1 MNHSN
6 KQSLIS
12 KILNSQQAAGVILI
26 LASILGVI
34 FANSGLA
41 ASYFSVLES
50 KIFNLSVLHW
60 INDALMA
67 VFFLLVGLEVKRE
80 LLIGDLGTRQ
90 KRILPFAAAF
100 AGVTIPALIY
110 LYFNWDN
117 PLTAP
122 GWASPAATD
131 IAFALGVLAL
141 VGSRVPMSL
150 KIFLMALAVIDD
162 LIVIV
167 IIGLFYTHQ
176 LQIIYLLI
184 AVLVIAAL
192 LRLNLKNYQKSP
204 AYIGLGLLLWWLI
217 LNSGIHATLAGVI
230 LAFSIPVAAPGSEE
244 DELAPATHTDAEPL
258 LLRWEHALSN
268 WVSFLIIPIFGFAN
282 AGVSFGAFSVEQ
294 LFHPVVLGIALG
306 LFIGKQIGI
315 FGTIYLIVKSG
326 FAQKPRGASWLQ
338 LYGVSI
344 LCGIGFTMSLFIGML
359 AFVEPAHQD
368 LAKIGVFIGSILSAV
383 IGFSILKFAPSETT
397 HK

>member
-1 MNHSN
+1 MNDINHTK
-6 KQSLIS
+6 KQSLFS
-12 KILNSQQAAGVILI
+12 KLLNSQQAAGVILI
-26 LASILGVI
+26 LASILGVV

-41 ASYFSVLES
+41 NSYFSVLES
-50 KIFNLSVLHW
+50 KFLNLSILHW

-67 VFFLLVGLEVKRE
+67 IFFLLVGLEVKRE
-80 LLIGDLGTRQ
+80 LIIGDLGTRQ
-90 KRILPFAAAF
+90 KRILPFAAALG
-100 AGVTIPALIY
+100 GVTIPALIY
-110 LYFNWDN
+110 LYFNWGD
-117 PLTAP
+117 PMTMP

-141 VGSRVPMSL
+141 VGSRVPISL

-184 AVLVIAAL
+184 AIAIIAVLV
-192 LRLNLKNYQKSP
+192 RLNLKNHQKSP
-204 AYIGLGLLLWWLI
+204 AYIALGLLLWWLI

-230 LAFSIPVAAPGSEE
+230 LAFSIPVATPESET
-244 DELAPATHTDAEPL
+244 AKSSNKSNEPL
-258 LLRWEHALSN
+258 LLRWEHGLSN

-282 AGVSFGAFSVEQ
+282 AGVSFGEFPNEL

-306 LFIGKQIGI
+306 LFAGKQLGV
-315 FGTIYLIVKSG
+315 FGTIYVIVKSG
-326 FAQKPRGASWLQ
+326 FAQKPKGASWLQ
-338 LYGVSI
+338 LYGVSM

-359 AFVEPAHQD
+359 AFVEPEHQD
-368 LAKIGVFIGSILSAV
+368 LAKIGVFIGSIASAV
-383 IGFSILKFAPSETT
+383 FGFLILKLAPSPR
-397 HK
+397 

>member
-26 LASILGVI
+26 LASVLGVI

-41 ASYFSVLES
+41 NSYFSILES
-50 KIFNLSVLHW
+50 KILNLSVLHW

-80 LLIGDLGTRQ
+80 LLVGDLGTRQ

-110 LYFNWDN
+110 LYFNWEN

-131 IAFALGVLAL
+131 IAFALGVLSL
-141 VGSRVPMSL
+141 VGNRVPISL

-184 AVLVIAAL
+184 AVVVIAIL
-192 LRLNLKNYQKSP
+192 VRLNLKNHQKSP

-230 LAFSIPVAAPGSEE
+230 LAFTIPVATPGAENRLQPTSGSN
-244 DELAPATHTDAEPL
+244 AEPL
-258 LLRWEHALSN
+258 LLRWEHGLSN

-282 AGVSFGAFSVEQ
+282 AGVSFGAFTSEQ

-306 LFIGKQIGI
+306 LFIGKQVGI
-315 FGTIYLIVKSG
+315 FGTIYLIVRSG

-338 LYGVSI
+338 LYGVSV

-359 AFVEPAHQD
+359 AFVEPEHQD
-368 LAKIGVFIGSILSAV
+368 LAKIGVFIGSIMSAV
-383 IGFSILKFAPSETT
+383 IGFCILKFAPSKT
-397 HK
+397 

>member
-26 LASILGVI
+26 LASVLGVI

-41 ASYFSVLES
+41 NSYFSILES
-50 KIFNLSVLHW
+50 KILNLSVLHW

-80 LLIGDLGTRQ
+80 LLVGDLGTRQ

-110 LYFNWDN
+110 LYFNWEN

-131 IAFALGVLAL
+131 IAFALGVLSL
-141 VGSRVPMSL
+141 VGSRVPISL

-184 AVLVIAAL
+184 AVVVIAIL
-192 LRLNLKNYQKSP
+192 VRLNLKNHQKSP

-230 LAFSIPVAAPGSEE
+230 LAFTIPVATPGAENRLQPTSGSN
-244 DELAPATHTDAEPL
+244 AEPL
-258 LLRWEHALSN
+258 LLRWEHGLSN

-282 AGVSFGAFSVEQ
+282 AGVSFGAFSSEQ

-306 LFIGKQIGI
+306 LFIGKQVGI
-315 FGTIYLIVKSG
+315 FGTIYLIVRSG

-338 LYGVSI
+338 LYGVSV

-359 AFVEPAHQD
+359 AFVEPEHQD
-368 LAKIGVFIGSILSAV
+368 LAKIGVFIGSIMSAV
-383 IGFSILKFAPSETT
+383 IGFCILKFAPSKT
-397 HK
+397 

>member
-1 MNHSN
+1 MNDTT
-6 KQSLIS
+6 KQSLLS

-26 LASILGVI
+26 LASIIGVI

-41 ASYFSVLES
+41 DSYFSILES
-50 KIFNLSVLHW
+50 KFLNLSVLHW

-67 VFFLLVGLEVKRE
+67 IFFLLVGLEVKRE
-80 LLIGDLGTRQ
+80 LLVGDLGTRQ

-110 LYFNWDN
+110 LYFNWGN
-117 PLTAP
+117 PQTVP

-141 VGSRVPMSL
+141 VGSRVPISL

-176 LQIIYLLI
+176 LQLIYLLI
-184 AVLVIAAL
+184 AVAVVVVLV
-192 LRLNLKNYQKSP
+192 RLNLRNYQKSP
-204 AYIGLGLLLWWLI
+204 AYIALGLLLWWLI

-230 LAFSIPVAAPGSEE
+230 LAFTIPVTAPDEEGKAVVDTEESES
-244 DELAPATHTDAEPL
+244 L

-294 LFHPVVLGIALG
+294 LFDPVVLGIALG
-306 LFIGKQIGI
+306 LFVGKQIGI
-315 FGTIYLIVKSG
+315 FGTIYLIVKTG
-326 FAQKPRGASWLQ
+326 FAQKPKGASWLQ
-338 LYGVSI
+338 LYGVST

-359 AFVEPAHQD
+359 AFAEPEHQD
-368 LAKIGVFIGSILSAV
+368 LAKIGVFIGSIISATV
-383 IGFSILKFAPSETT
+383 GFCILKFAPSPKQS
-397 HK
+397 HL

>member
-26 LASILGVI
+26 LASVLGVI
-34 FANSGLA
+34 FANSALA
-41 ASYFSVLES
+41 NSYFSILES
-50 KIFNLSVLHW
+50 KILNLSVLHW

-80 LLIGDLGTRQ
+80 LLVGDLGTRQ

-110 LYFNWDN
+110 LYFNWEN

-131 IAFALGVLAL
+131 IAFALGVLSL
-141 VGSRVPMSL
+141 VGSRVPISL

-184 AVLVIAAL
+184 AVVVIAIL
-192 LRLNLKNYQKSP
+192 VRLNLKNHQKSP

-230 LAFSIPVAAPGSEE
+230 LAFTIPVATPGAENRLQPTSGSN
-244 DELAPATHTDAEPL
+244 AEPL
-258 LLRWEHALSN
+258 LLRWEHGLSN

-282 AGVSFGAFSVEQ
+282 AGVSFGAFTSEQ

-306 LFIGKQIGI
+306 LFIGKQVGI
-315 FGTIYLIVKSG
+315 FGTIYLIVRSG

-338 LYGVSI
+338 LYGVSV

-359 AFVEPAHQD
+359 AFVEPEHQD
-368 LAKIGVFIGSILSAV
+368 LAKIGVFIGSIMSAV
-383 IGFSILKFAPSETT
+383 IGFCILKFAPSKT
-397 HK
+397 

>member
-26 LASILGVI
+26 LASVLGVI
-34 FANSGLA
+34 FANSALA
-41 ASYFSVLES
+41 NSYFSILES
-50 KIFNLSVLHW
+50 KILNLSVLHW

-80 LLIGDLGTRQ
+80 LLVGDLGTRQ

-110 LYFNWDN
+110 LYFNWEN

-131 IAFALGVLAL
+131 IAFALGVLSL
-141 VGSRVPMSL
+141 VGSRVPISL

-184 AVLVIAAL
+184 AVVVIAIL
-192 LRLNLKNYQKSP
+192 VRLNLKNHQKSP

-230 LAFSIPVAAPGSEE
+230 LAFTIPVAAPGAENRLQPTSGSN
-244 DELAPATHTDAEPL
+244 AEPL
-258 LLRWEHALSN
+258 LLRWEHGLSN

-282 AGVSFGAFSVEQ
+282 AGVSFGAFSSEQ

-306 LFIGKQIGI
+306 LFIGKQVGI
-315 FGTIYLIVKSG
+315 FGTIYLIVRSG

-338 LYGVSI
+338 LYGVSA

-359 AFVEPAHQD
+359 AFVEPEHQD
-368 LAKIGVFIGSILSAV
+368 LAKIGVFIGSIMSAV
-383 IGFSILKFAPSETT
+383 IGFCILKFAPSKT
-397 HK
+397 

>member
-1 MNHSN
+1 
-6 KQSLIS
+6 
-12 KILNSQQAAGVILI
+12 
-26 LASILGVI
+26 
-34 FANSGLA
+34 
-41 ASYFSVLES
+41 
-50 KIFNLSVLHW
+50 
-60 INDALMA
+60 MA

-80 LLIGDLGTRQ
+80 LLVGDLGTRQ

-100 AGVTIPALIY
+100 AGVTILALIY
-110 LYFNWDN
+110 LYFNWEN

-131 IAFALGVLAL
+131 IAFALGVLSL
-141 VGSRVPMSL
+141 VGNRVPISL

-184 AVLVIAAL
+184 AVVVIAIL
-192 LRLNLKNYQKSP
+192 VRLNLKNHQKSP

-230 LAFSIPVAAPGSEE
+230 LAFTIPVATPGAENRLQPTSGSNA
-244 DELAPATHTDAEPL
+244 ELL
-258 LLRWEHALSN
+258 LLRWEHGLSN

-282 AGVSFGAFSVEQ
+282 AGVSFGAFTSEQ

-306 LFIGKQIGI
+306 LFIGKQVGI
-315 FGTIYLIVKSG
+315 FGTIYLIVRSG

-338 LYGVSI
+338 LYGVSV

-359 AFVEPAHQD
+359 AFVEPEHQD
-368 LAKIGVFIGSILSAV
+368 LAKIGVFIGSIMSAV
-383 IGFSILKFAPSETT
+383 IGFCILKFAPSKT
-397 HK
+397 

>member
-26 LASILGVI
+26 LASVLGVI

-41 ASYFSVLES
+41 NSYFSILES
-50 KIFNLSVLHW
+50 KILNLSVLHW

-80 LLIGDLGTRQ
+80 LLVGDLGTRQ

-110 LYFNWDN
+110 LYFNWEN

-131 IAFALGVLAL
+131 IAFALGVLSL
-141 VGSRVPMSL
+141 VGSRVPISL

-176 LQIIYLLI
+176 LQIIYLFI
-184 AVLVIAAL
+184 AVVVIAIL
-192 LRLNLKNYQKSP
+192 VRLNLKNHQKSP

-230 LAFSIPVAAPGSEE
+230 LAFTIPVATPGAENRLQPTSGSN
-244 DELAPATHTDAEPL
+244 AEPL
-258 LLRWEHALSN
+258 LLRWEHGLSN

-282 AGVSFGAFSVEQ
+282 AGVSFGAFSSEQ

-306 LFIGKQIGI
+306 LFIGKQVGI
-315 FGTIYLIVKSG
+315 FGTIYLIVRSG

-338 LYGVSI
+338 LYGVSV

-359 AFVEPAHQD
+359 AFVEPEHQD
-368 LAKIGVFIGSILSAV
+368 LAKIGVFIGSIMSAV
-383 IGFSILKFAPSETT
+383 IGFCILKFAPSKT
-397 HK
+397 

>member
-1 MNHSN
+1 MNDINHTK
-6 KQSLIS
+6 KQSLFS
-12 KILNSQQAAGVILI
+12 KLLNSQQAAGVILI
-26 LASILGVI
+26 LASILGVV

-41 ASYFSVLES
+41 NSYFSVLES
-50 KIFNLSVLHW
+50 KFLNLSILHW

-67 VFFLLVGLEVKRE
+67 IFFLLVGLEVKRE
-80 LLIGDLGTRQ
+80 LIIGDLGTRQ
-90 KRILPFAAAF
+90 KRILPFAAALG
-100 AGVTIPALIY
+100 GVTIPALIY
-110 LYFNWDN
+110 LYFNWGD
-117 PLTAP
+117 PMTML

-141 VGSRVPMSL
+141 VGSRVPISL

-184 AVLVIAAL
+184 AIAIIAVLV
-192 LRLNLKNYQKSP
+192 RLNLKNHQKSP
-204 AYIGLGLLLWWLI
+204 AYIALGLLLWWLI

-230 LAFSIPVAAPGSEE
+230 LAFSIPVATPKSET
-244 DELAPATHTDAEPL
+244 AKSSNKSNEPL
-258 LLRWEHALSN
+258 LLRWEHGLSN

-282 AGVSFGAFSVEQ
+282 AGVSFGEFPNEL

-306 LFIGKQIGI
+306 LFAGKQLGV
-315 FGTIYLIVKSG
+315 FGTIYVIVKSG
-326 FAQKPRGASWLQ
+326 FAQKPKGASWLQ
-338 LYGVSI
+338 LYGVSM

-359 AFVEPAHQD
+359 AFVEPEHQD
-368 LAKIGVFIGSILSAV
+368 LAKIGVFIGSIASAV
-383 IGFSILKFAPSETT
+383 FGFLILKLAPSPR
-397 HK
+397 

>member
-1 MNHSN
+1 MNQTN
-6 KQSLIS
+6 PQSLLS

-41 ASYFSVLES
+41 SSYFSVLES
-50 KIFNLSVLHW
+50 KLLNLSVLHW

-80 LLIGDLGTRQ
+80 LLVGDLGTRQ

-150 KIFLMALAVIDD
+150 KVFLMALAVIDD

-176 LQIIYLLI
+176 LQIIYLLVAI
-184 AVLVIAAL
+184 LVIAAL
-192 LRLNLKNYQKSP
+192 VRLNLKNYQKSP

-230 LAFSIPVAAPGSEE
+230 LAFTIPVAAPGSETKPVH
-244 DELAPATHTDAEPL
+244 LTDPNEESL

-306 LFIGKQIGI
+306 LFIGKQVGI
-315 FGTIYLIVKSG
+315 FGMIWLIVKTG

-359 AFVEPAHQD
+359 AFVEPEHQD

-383 IGFSILKFAPSETT
+383 IGFSILKFAPN
-397 HK
+397 KA

>member
-1 MNHSN
+1 
-6 KQSLIS
+6 
-12 KILNSQQAAGVILI
+12 
-26 LASILGVI
+26 
-34 FANSGLA
+34 
-41 ASYFSVLES
+41 
-50 KIFNLSVLHW
+50 
-60 INDALMA
+60 MA

-80 LLIGDLGTRQ
+80 LLVGDLGTRQ

-100 AGVTIPALIY
+100 AGVNIPALIY
-110 LYFNWDN
+110 LYFNWEN

-131 IAFALGVLAL
+131 IAFALGVLSL
-141 VGSRVPMSL
+141 VGNRVPISL

-184 AVLVIAAL
+184 AVVVIAIL
-192 LRLNLKNYQKSP
+192 VRLNLKNHQKSP

-230 LAFSIPVAAPGSEE
+230 LAFTIPVATPSAENRLQPTSGSN
-244 DELAPATHTDAEPL
+244 AEPL
-258 LLRWEHALSN
+258 LLRWEHGLSN

-282 AGVSFGAFSVEQ
+282 AGVSFGAFTSEQ

-306 LFIGKQIGI
+306 LFIGKQVGI
-315 FGTIYLIVKSG
+315 FGTIYLIVRSG

-338 LYGVSI
+338 LYGVSV

-359 AFVEPAHQD
+359 AFVEPEHQD
-368 LAKIGVFIGSILSAV
+368 LAKIGVFIGSIMSAV
-383 IGFSILKFAPSETT
+383 IGFCILKFAPSKT
-397 HK
+397 

>member
-26 LASILGVI
+26 LASVLGVI
-34 FANSGLA
+34 FANSALA
-41 ASYFSVLES
+41 NSYFSILES
-50 KIFNLSVLHW
+50 KILNLSVLHW

-80 LLIGDLGTRQ
+80 LLVGDLGTRQ

-110 LYFNWDN
+110 LYFNWEN

-131 IAFALGVLAL
+131 IAFALGVLSL
-141 VGSRVPMSL
+141 VGSRVPISL

-184 AVLVIAAL
+184 AVVVIAIL
-192 LRLNLKNYQKSP
+192 VRLNLKNHQKSP

-230 LAFSIPVAAPGSEE
+230 LAFTIPVAAPGAENRLQPTSGSN
-244 DELAPATHTDAEPL
+244 AEPL
-258 LLRWEHALSN
+258 LLRWEHGLSN

-282 AGVSFGAFSVEQ
+282 AGVSFGAFSSEQ

-306 LFIGKQIGI
+306 LFIGKQVGI
-315 FGTIYLIVKSG
+315 FGTIYLIVRSG

-338 LYGVSI
+338 LYGVSV
-344 LCGIGFTMSLFIGML
+344 LCGIGFAMSLFIGML
-359 AFVEPAHQD
+359 AFVEPEHQD
-368 LAKIGVFIGSILSAV
+368 LAKIGVFIGSIMSAV
-383 IGFSILKFAPSETT
+383 IGFCILKFAPSKT
-397 HK
+397 

>member
-1 MNHSN
+1 MNQN
-6 KQSLIS
+6 TQGLIS

-26 LASILGVI
+26 LASIIGVI
-34 FANSGLA
+34 FANSALA
-41 ASYFSVLES
+41 NGYFSFLEA
-50 KIFNLSVLHW
+50 KFLKLSVLHW

-67 VFFLLVGLEVKRE
+67 IFFLLVGLEVKRE
-80 LLIGDLGTRQ
+80 LLVGDLGTRQ

-100 AGVTIPALIY
+100 AGVTLPALIY
-110 LYFNWDN
+110 LYFNWHD

-122 GWASPAATD
+122 GWAAPAATD
-131 IAFALGVLAL
+131 IAFALGVLSL
-141 VGSRVPMSL
+141 VGSRAPISL

-176 LQIIYLLI
+176 LQIVYLLI
-184 AVLVIAAL
+184 ALIVIAMLAA
-192 LRLNLKNYQKSP
+192 LNLKNHQKSLP
-204 AYIGLGLLLWWLI
+204 YLVLGLLLWWLI

-230 LAFSIPVAAPGSEE
+230 LAFSIPVSSPGVSVQQAQTA
-244 DELAPATHTDAEPL
+244 LSSHTEPL

-282 AGVSFGAFSVEQ
+282 AGVSFGSFSSEQ

-306 LFIGKQIGI
+306 LFFGKQIGI
-315 FGTIYLIVKSG
+315 FGTILLMVKSG
-326 FAQKPRGASWLQ
+326 FAPKPRGAGWLQ
-338 LYGVSI
+338 LYGVST

-359 AFVEPAHQD
+359 AFVEAEHQD
-368 LAKIGVFIGSILSAV
+368 LAKIGVFIGSILSAL
-383 IGFSILKFAPSETT
+383 IGFCILKFAPNKSSA
-397 HK
+397 H

>member
-26 LASILGVI
+26 LASVLGVI

-41 ASYFSVLES
+41 NSYFSILES
-50 KIFNLSVLHW
+50 KILNLSVLHW

-80 LLIGDLGTRQ
+80 LLVGDLGTRQ

-110 LYFNWDN
+110 LYFNWEN

-131 IAFALGVLAL
+131 IAFALGVLSL
-141 VGSRVPMSL
+141 VGSRVPISL

-184 AVLVIAAL
+184 AVVVIAIL
-192 LRLNLKNYQKSP
+192 VRLNLKNHQKSP

-230 LAFSIPVAAPGSEE
+230 LAFTIPVAAPGAENRLQPTSGSN
-244 DELAPATHTDAEPL
+244 AEPL
-258 LLRWEHALSN
+258 LLRWEHGLSN

-282 AGVSFGAFSVEQ
+282 AGVSFGAFSSEQ

-306 LFIGKQIGI
+306 LFIGKQVGI
-315 FGTIYLIVKSG
+315 FGTIYLIVRSG

-338 LYGVSI
+338 LYGVSV

-359 AFVEPAHQD
+359 AFVEPEHQD
-368 LAKIGVFIGSILSAV
+368 LAKIGVFIGSIMSAV
-383 IGFSILKFAPSETT
+383 IGFCILKFAPSKT
-397 HK
+397 

>member
-26 LASILGVI
+26 LASVLGVI
-34 FANSGLA
+34 FANSALA
-41 ASYFSVLES
+41 NSYFSILES
-50 KIFNLSVLHW
+50 KILNLSVLHW

-80 LLIGDLGTRQ
+80 LLVGDLGTRQ

-110 LYFNWDN
+110 LYFNWEN

-131 IAFALGVLAL
+131 IAFALGVLSL
-141 VGSRVPMSL
+141 VGSRVPISL

-184 AVLVIAAL
+184 AVVVIAIL
-192 LRLNLKNYQKSP
+192 VRLNLKNHQKSP

-230 LAFSIPVAAPGSEE
+230 LAFTIPVATPGAENRLQPTSGSN
-244 DELAPATHTDAEPL
+244 AEPL
-258 LLRWEHALSN
+258 LLRWEHGLSN

-282 AGVSFGAFSVEQ
+282 AGVSFGAFTSEQ

-306 LFIGKQIGI
+306 LFIGKQVGI
-315 FGTIYLIVKSG
+315 FGTIYLIVRSG

-338 LYGVSI
+338 LYGVSA

-359 AFVEPAHQD
+359 AFVEPEHQD
-368 LAKIGVFIGSILSAV
+368 LAKIGVFIGSIMSAV
-383 IGFSILKFAPSETT
+383 IGFCILKFAPSKT
-397 HK
+397 

>member
-1 MNHSN
+1 MNDINHTK
-6 KQSLIS
+6 KQSLFS
-12 KILNSQQAAGVILI
+12 KLLNSQQAAGVILI
-26 LASILGVI
+26 LASILGVV

-41 ASYFSVLES
+41 NSYFSVLES
-50 KIFNLSVLHW
+50 KFLNLSILHW

-67 VFFLLVGLEVKRE
+67 IFFLLVGLEVKRE
-80 LLIGDLGTRQ
+80 LIIGDLGTRQ
-90 KRILPFAAAF
+90 KRILPFAAALG
-100 AGVTIPALIY
+100 GVTIPALIY
-110 LYFNWDN
+110 LYFNWGD
-117 PLTAP
+117 PMTMP

-141 VGSRVPMSL
+141 VGSRVPISL

-184 AVLVIAAL
+184 AIAIIAVLV
-192 LRLNLKNYQKSP
+192 RLNLKNHQKSP
-204 AYIGLGLLLWWLI
+204 AYTALGLLLWWLI

-230 LAFSIPVAAPGSEE
+230 LAFSIPVATPESET
-244 DELAPATHTDAEPL
+244 AKSSNKSNEPL
-258 LLRWEHALSN
+258 LLRWEHGLSN

-282 AGVSFGAFSVEQ
+282 AGVSFGEFPNEL

-306 LFIGKQIGI
+306 LFAGKQLGV
-315 FGTIYLIVKSG
+315 FGTIYVIVKSG
-326 FAQKPRGASWLQ
+326 FAQKPKGASWLQ
-338 LYGVSI
+338 LYGVSM

-359 AFVEPAHQD
+359 AFVEPEHQD
-368 LAKIGVFIGSILSAV
+368 LAKIGVFIGSIASAV
-383 IGFSILKFAPSETT
+383 FGFLILKLAPSPR
-397 HK
+397 